1 MLPYRPPKIESKIK
15 IDQHDFFPP
24 PIYPA
29 VSLTDN
35 GAVLTNDS
43 SGIRYIVLA
52 YFDYSFTAY
61 FYCHAVS
68 LLLHNVTVKTDN
80 EVNGDTSLKG

>member
-1 MLPYRPPKIESKIK
+1 MI
-15 IDQHDFFPP
+15 FFS

-35 GAVLTNDS
+35 CAVLTNES
-43 SGIRYIVLA
+43 SGIKYIILA
-52 YFDYSFTAY
+52 YFDYSFTTY

-68 LLLHNVTVKTDN
+68 LLLHNVTKCKGLAKTDT